1 MSSNIGGG
9 LWNIV
14 TTGTQIR
21 HSRDM
26 YRNYAIFNKVVW
38 KEVCS
43 TLFIFEPGWTCWSL
57 FIDWYERFRI
67 PLTVYLQCKTF
78 MFLNSMTKKV
88 WSSMPGKK
96 ILSGCTFCSILWN
109 SPWHCH
115 SCSHRWKQILSII
128 KNMEGLCHKVM
139 VVIWY
144 FVPENVWCWNQT
156 TGTKY

>member
-1 MSSNIGGG
+1 MGNNV
-9 LWNIV
+9 WNII
-14 TTGTQIR
+14 TTGLQSIL
-21 HSRDM
+21 SRDM
-26 YRNYAIFNKVVW
+26 YRNWMNY
-38 KEVCS
+38 
-43 TLFIFEPGWTCWSL
+43 LFEYSRLKISALCCIHFGNRVRLCSL

-67 PLTVYLQCKTF
+67 PLTVYFQCKTF

-96 ILSGCTFCSILWN
+96 ILSGCTFCFVLWN
-109 SPWHCH
+109 SPCHCH
-115 SCSHRWKQILSII
+115 SCSHRWKQIFSII

-144 FVPENVWCWNQT
+144 FVPENLWCWNQT